1 MIYVASLIVVF
12 LLLLSSLTA
21 AQGRV
26 LGMLRVVVQR
36 HLAGQAVCHLLV
48 PLVQRNVQ
56 RRTRRLL
63 LCSLLRLQL
72 QEKGN

>member
-1 MIYVASLIVVF
+1 MIYVASLIVV
-12 LLLLSSLTA
+12 LLLLLSLVLSSLTA

-26 LGMLRVVVQR
+26 LGMLRIVVQR

-63 LCSLLRLQL
+63 LCRLLRL
-72 QEKGN
+72 